1 MNNLLAFIIKY
12 YHWLIFLILEIV
24 SGVMLFGYN
33 NYQGSMWVS
42 SSNAIAGNVYKWQS
56 SFGQFFS
63 LTKRSEQLTQR
74 NIYLEERLHELRKEN
89 ARLRGDTTLFLPD
102 EKQVLSQVRW
112 IPAKVVDNS
121 VNNPDNL
128 ITIDRGSADGIKRDM
143 GVVCGKGIVGVVYM
157 VNDHYSVV
165 LPVLNRHSHISC
177 TIRESDYFGYLV
189 WDGKDPAIT
198 YLEDVPRHAII
209 KKGYWVETSGF
220 STIFPP
226 GISVGR
232 ILAIYNSPDGLSYRV
247 KVRLSTDFG
256 KLRDVCVFDDPSI
269 AERARLN
276 TAANDSLSK
285 LK

>member
-12 YHWLIFLILEIV
+12 YHWLIFFILEIV

-42 SSNAIAGNVYKWQS
+42 SSNAIAGKVYEWQS
-56 SFGQFFS
+56 NLWQFFS
-63 LTKRSEQLTQR
+63 LTERSEQLTQR
-74 NIYLEERLHELRKEN
+74 NIILEERLQELRKEN
-89 ARLRGDTTLFLPD
+89 ARLRGDTTRFLPN
-102 EKQVLSQVRW
+102 EQQLLNKVRW

-121 VNNPDNL
+121 TNNPDNL
-128 ITIDRGSADGIKRDM
+128 ITIDRGSADGIERDM
-143 GVVCGKGIVGVVYM
+143 GVVCGNGIVGVVYM
-157 VNDHYSVV
+157 VNEHYSVV
-165 LPVLNRHSHISC
+165 LPVLNCHSHISC

-189 WDGKDPAIT
+189 WDGKDPSIA
-198 YLEDVPRHAII
+198 YLEDVPRHAVIR
-209 KKGYWVETSGF
+209 KNYWVETSGF

-226 GISVGR
+226 GVSVGR

-247 KVRLSTDFG
+247 KVHLSTDFG
-256 KLRDVCVFDDPSI
+256 KLRDVCVLNDPSI

-276 TAANDSLSK
+276 AAANDSLSK